1 MKRTRWAALAVMAV
15 VPVCLAACGG
25 GGDGGWEG
33 VVRDSAGVQ
42 VVENTGAGVW
52 GRGEAWG
59 VDTDLLIGT
68 AEGDAE
74 LQFGQ
79 IVGID
84 VGQDGRI
91 YVMDQQAHE
100 VRVFDADG
108 RFVTK
113 MGQAGSGPG
122 ELSQAAGPVFVTG
135 DGVAVPD
142 LMNQRISWYDGE
154 GTPVGSHPLPIT
166 EGIPTRWMKA
176 HDGLI
181 IQQAMIMSFPGQA
194 EVEPKNLLLRRQPS
208 GELVDTL
215 LTLPIGQTMD
225 FSGGQ
230 PSITM
235 FESEP
240 MWTPDSRGRLI
251 SGNNSEYRL
260 EVYSR
265 DGSLE
270 RVVTRPGTRQALSES
285 DQAEFR
291 RIIEEAWNRAGM
303 PPQQSQVMA
312 SALSFA
318 RHYPAYANLLGGP
331 DGSLWVQ
338 SVQTPE
344 TIRAQGGTFDMRD
357 YGGPAWDVFDVDG
370 RFLGVVMMPARFTPM
385 LFDEDRIYGVQ
396 RDDMDVQHV
405 ARLTLR
411 PTARAPVQDVRE
423 RSPREGD

>member
-1 MKRTRWAALAVMAV
+1 MLRIRWAALAVMAIA
-15 VPVCLAACGG
+15 PLWLAACDGG
-25 GGDGGWEG
+25 RESGWEG

-42 VVENTGAGVW
+42 VVENTGGGVW
-52 GRGEAWG
+52 QRGDAWV

-68 AEGDAE
+68 AEGVAE

-84 VGQDGRI
+84 VGEDGRI

-100 VRVFDADG
+100 VRVFEADG
-108 RFVTK
+108 RFVRR
-113 MGQAGSGPG
+113 MGKAGSGPG

-142 LMNQRISWYDGE
+142 LMNQRVSWYDADGA
-154 GTPVGSHPLPIT
+154 PAGSHPLPMT
-166 EGIPTRWMKA
+166 DGIPTRWMKA
-176 HDGLI
+176 GDGLI

-194 EVEPKNLLLRRQPS
+194 EVEPKNLLLRRQPT

-215 LTLPIGQTMD
+215 LTLPIGRTMD

-230 PSITM
+230 PRITL

-240 MWTPDSRGRLI
+240 MWTTDERGRVI
-251 SGNNSEYRL
+251 YGDNSEYRL
-260 EVYSR
+260 EVFGS
-265 DGSLE
+265 DGSME
-270 RVVTRPGTRQALSES
+270 RVVTRPRSHRTISDA

-291 RIIEEAWNRAGM
+291 RIMDDMWNRAGM
-303 PPQQSQVMA
+303 PPQQRQLMIGA
-312 SALSFA
+312 ISFA
-318 RHYPAYANLLGGP
+318 RYYPAFANLLGGP

-344 TIRAQGGTFDMRD
+344 TIQSLGGTFDMQD
-357 YGGPAWDVFDVDG
+357 FGGPDWDVFDPDG
-370 RFLGVVMMPARFTPM
+370 RFLGVVTMPARFTPM
-385 LFDEDRIYGVQ
+385 LFDGDRIYGVQ
-396 RDDMDVQHV
+396 RDDMDVQYV

-411 PTARAPVQDVRE
+411 PASGAPDPGE
-423 RSPREGD
+423 RGPGDAY